1 MLILSWLPKRPICP
15 LRQSGTILGHLVGAD
30 SAQPFFSS
38 QRLSRNSEAVHAE
51 PLHSSEQTARNSF
64 FLRSGVRATPSFAEA
79 VHTHNPFI
87 RPCRPHGAPSSFAA
101 ACSQPFLS
109 PKRFTQNPFI
119 RRSRLRATPAWVG
132 VKVMNFLEGGEVHY
146 RARGGRSG
154 RRWRSMAMVGM
165 GVRSHDRQG
174 EGHGEAWRG
183 QRGQLRARE

>member
-1 MLILSWLPKRPICP
+1 M
-15 LRQSGTILGHLVGAD
+15 
-30 SAQPFFSS
+30 
-38 QRLSRNSEAVHAE
+38 
-51 PLHSSEQTARNSF
+51 SEQTPRNPF
-64 FLRSGVRATPSFAEA
+64 FRRSGFRATPRRFTQNPFILRSRLRATHSSFAA
-79 VHTHNPFI
+79 AFAQPLLSPKRFTHNPFI
-87 RPCRPHGAPSSFAA
+87 RPCRPHGGPSSFAA